1 MIATDTPNMKEL
13 CSKKVKGK
21 SKQNTG
27 KRKQP
32 AKKAVAAKK
41 RLVQREA
48 SDESSEE
55 DEMPER
61 EFQRLLGDDTDE
73 EYDEEDN
80 DEHEICIIDVSGEFN
95 FYFGHQCVI
104 LRING

>member
-1 MIATDTPNMKEL
+1 M
-13 CSKKVKGK
+13 
-21 SKQNTG
+21 
-27 KRKQP
+27 
-32 AKKAVAAKK
+32 
-41 RLVQREA
+41 QREA

-80 DEHEICIIDVSGEFN
+80 DEHEICIIEVSDELN
-95 FYFGHQCVI
+95 FYFGHQYVI
-104 LRING
+104 LRMNG